1 MRWAVFAALIF
12 ASGCTSTDGGG
23 VTISFDDLAG
33 PGDGGAPPG
42 DLALIV
48 ETHQVPGVAVTTLA
62 GSDVAG
68 SADGTGAMAQFN
80 NPVSV
85 AFDANGLLW
94 VAEYDG
100 NRIRTLTTAGDSA
113 TVFAGETGFDG
124 PFGLLP
130 RASGEVLVQTDFD
143 PTGVKDVSTGTLWTL
158 SGGAV
163 TPILGGMGRPRGLA
177 PLYGNVVIADH
188 TRETL
193 SILDA
198 SGAIHPLTGVD
209 GEVGLADGPPAV
221 ARFNSPLGVAAL
233 PDGKVVVAD
242 SDNHCLR
249 VVASDGTVTTLAGD
263 GNRGVIDGPRTQA
276 RFVRPIAVAVDASGV
291 IYVSDQGDAHRIR
304 RVILGQVETL
314 AGDGTAGFA
323 DGAGDLA
330 RFYGQEGIA
339 ISPDG
344 HTLFVADGNSGD
356 GSAYHRIRAITI
368 P

>member
-12 ASGCTSTDGGG
+12 GSGCTTTGGD

-42 DLALIV
+42 DLALVV
-48 ETHQVPGVAVTTLA
+48 ETHQVAGVAVTTLA

-68 SADGTGAMAQFN
+68 SADGTGATAQFS

-85 AFDANGLLW
+85 ALDANGLLW

-100 NRIRTLTTAGDSA
+100 NRIRTVTAEGDAA
-113 TVFAGETGFDG
+113 TVFAGETGFAG

-130 RASGEVLVQTDFD
+130 RASGQVLVQTDFD

-158 SGGAV
+158 SAGAV
-163 TPILGGMGRPRGLA
+163 TPLLGGMGRPRGLA
-177 PLYGNVVIADH
+177 PLDAYVVIADH

-193 SILDA
+193 SLLDA

-209 GEVGLADGPPAV
+209 GQVGLADGPPAI
-221 ARFNSPLGVAAL
+221 ARFNSPIGVAAL

-249 VVASDGTVTTLAGD
+249 VVAADGTVTTLAGD

-276 RFVRPIAVAVDASGV
+276 RFVRPIAVAADASGV

-304 RVILGQVETL
+304 RVILGQVETI
-314 AGDGTAGFA
+314 AGDGNAGFA
-323 DGAGDLA
+323 DGAGDQA

-339 ISPDG
+339 VTPDG
-344 HTLFVADGNSGD
+344 HTVYVADGNAGD
-356 GSAYHRIRAITI
+356 GSAYHRIRVLII